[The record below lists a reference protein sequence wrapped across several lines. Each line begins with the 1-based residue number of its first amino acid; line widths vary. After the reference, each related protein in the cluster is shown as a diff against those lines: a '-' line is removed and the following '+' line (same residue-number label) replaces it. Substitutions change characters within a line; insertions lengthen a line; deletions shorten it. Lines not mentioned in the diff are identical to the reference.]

1 MADAAMLR
9 LQDVEVA
16 YGPTTV
22 LRGVSLEVPRGAV
35 VALLGGNGSGKSTT
49 LNAISGFIRP
59 RRGDIV
65 FDGARI
71 DGLATDAIV
80 KAGLA
85 QVPQAREVF
94 NAMTVA
100 ENIELGA
107 VTRRDRAA
115 VQRDRERVFEQFP
128 VLRARLRQL
137 AGTLSGGEQAMLS
150 VARALMAAP
159 RMLLMDEPS
168 AGLAPLVVD
177 QLTEHIGALNRTG
190 LTILLVEQNVGAALA
205 VAERAYVLRD
215 GVVAMNDEARN
226 LVDNP
231 DIVRAYLGR

>member
-1 MADAAMLR
+1 MADLPLLR

-16 YGPTTV
+16 YGPTAV

-59 RRGDIV
+59 HRGEIA

-80 KAGLA
+80 KAGLV

-94 NAMTVA
+94 GAMTVA

-115 VQRDRERVFEQFP
+115 VERDRQRVFERFP

-150 VARALMAAP
+150 VGRALMAAP

-168 AGLAPLVVD
+168 AGLAPLIVD
-177 QLTEHIGALNRTG
+177 QLTEHIVALNRDG

-215 GVVAMNDEARN
+215 GVVAINEEARN

-231 DIVRAYLGR
+231 EIVRAYLGR